1 MAKST
6 CSLEYHTE
14 SFDTLAE
21 TATGVKTGWF
31 SNTTIFTATA
41 PVSQAAFEG
50 HIGTYVIKY
59 NAYKR
64 GGDDQKG
71 AFLLAKADVL
81 GDMDLFNTAVDTR
94 ANGDENIITL
104 GGFIPTKV
112 TRSASTLPGIPTVI
126 FGRGEASRILVA
138 DCKVVPGAEFY
149 GAVLTTKELT
159 NTAIVE
165 GQLVIA
171 LVDTASIVRI
181 DVNKKRK
188 KQFNALIKGTEYYTY
203 FFAGNTAGV
212 SQLSNVQSTICG

>member
-21 TATGVKTGWF
+21 TATGVKNGWF
-31 SNTTIFTATA
+31 NNTGIFTATT
-41 PVSQAAFEG
+41 PVTQTVFEG
-50 HIGTYVIKY
+50 HIATYVLKY

-71 AFLLAKADVL
+71 PFLLAKGDVL
-81 GDMDLFNTAVDTR
+81 GDMDLFNGAVDTR
-94 ANGDENIITL
+94 ANGNEDIIIL

-112 TRSASTLPGIPTVI
+112 TRSASSVPGVPVVTI
-126 FGRGEASRILVA
+126 GRGEASRMLVA
-138 DCKVVPGAEFY
+138 ECKVVPGAEFY
-149 GAVLTTKELT
+149 GTLLTTKELT
-159 NTAIVE
+159 DTAIVE

-171 LVDTASIVRI
+171 PTEAAYIIRI
-181 DVNKKRK
+181 DINKQRK
-188 KQFNALIKGTEYYTY
+188 KQFNALTKGTEYFAY

-212 SQLSNVQSTICG
+212 SQLSNVQGTICG